1 MCNLLKQHSYRLL
14 KPSEMYT
21 SEKQDVA
28 SERQLQPTKHS
39 QGGWGG
45 YSPKE
50 MLFIVTNKCYGIENA
65 AIVSHVRKYARVM
78 QFLRVNRGMKNDR

>member
-1 MCNLLKQHSYRLL
+1 
-14 KPSEMYT
+14 MYT

-28 SERQLQPTKHS
+28 SKRQLQSKKQS

-45 YSPKE
+45 YSPKG

-65 AIVSHVRKYARVM
+65 AIVSHVRIYARLM
-78 QFLRVNRGMKNDR
+78 QFFKSKPGYEEWSAAAELV